1 MSVEIAEGEARF
13 ERGYV
18 YRLTTEEDW
27 AASKAAGLILLNEDD
42 ERDGFLHLSGPDQA
56 QETARVHYGRELG
69 LLALAIPE
77 GDVPDLRWEE
87 SREGEAFPHA
97 YGDVPASAV
106 DHALRLTRGMGASY
120 MVVARLEP

>member
-1 MSVEIAEGEARF
+1 MSVEIADGEPRF
-13 ERGYV
+13 EPGYV

-27 AASKAAGLILLNEDD
+27 TASKAAGVIVRGPDD
-42 ERDGFLHLSGPDQA
+42 AAFLHLSGPDQA
-56 QETARVHYGRELG
+56 QETARRHYGKELG

-87 SREGEAFPHA
+87 SRDGEAFPHA
-97 YGDVPASAV
+97 YEDVPARLV
-106 DHALRLTRGMGASY
+106 HHALRLTRGMGASY